1 MVAQGRS
8 SALPRGDPPAD
19 HRGWRRQQRLVGA
32 AVETRTPESGQ
43 RARPRHRGQPP
54 AAWHQQVEQN
64 RAPPLLFHQP
74 ELARQAPRQLSGHR
88 RADLGHHHQNRS
100 HRALRT
106 RHRTI
111 PQRDCRIRRRDG
123 RHQHQTCRLPRR
135 VELHHLTKYSSSKLR
150 VYFMTYPKLRWS
162 AIAIGFQV
170 PITSAPGYT
179 TVYSPTNEPSRKYP
193 AWLASTPDRAHK
205 RALDRNIRN
214 SIS

>member
-1 MVAQGRS
+1 MVAHRWSGMLSRS
-8 SALPRGDPPAD
+8 DPHAD
-19 HRGWRRQQRLVGA
+19 HRRRRRQQRLAGA
-32 AVETRTPESGQ
+32 AVEM
-43 RARPRHRGQPP
+43 RAAEAGSPARSRHRGQPP
-54 AAWHQQVEQN
+54 ASWHQQVEQN
-64 RAPPLLFHQP
+64 RAPPLLLHQP
-74 ELARQAPRQLSGHR
+74 ELARQATRQLSGHR

-123 RHQHQTCRLPRR
+123 RHQHQTRPVPWR